1 AGEYLKGTYRPLSEI
16 EYINLTADFL
26 ENLDR
31 NILIQRLS
39 KDCGLET
46 KLAPEWDSYRARITP
61 KIEKELKRR
70 NTKQGAKLKLS
81 LTVDELVP
89 LI

>member
-1 AGEYLKGTYRPLSEI
+1 MK
-16 EYINLTADFL
+16 NL
-26 ENLDR
+26 EK

-70 NTKQGAKLKLS
+70 NTKQGVKLKLT
-81 LTVDELVP
+81 LTADELVP

>member
-1 AGEYLKGTYRPLSEI
+1 
-16 EYINLTADFL
+16 
-26 ENLDR
+26 
-31 NILIQRLS
+31 
-39 KDCGLET
+39 LET

-70 NTKQGAKLKLS
+70 NTKQGVKLKLT
-81 LTVDELVP
+81 LAVDELVP